1 MEVYVHTPITIL
13 KTDDGDI
20 PYSKASKEQ
29 QAAYDVGEIEGEKL
43 SYFKKGYTFDI
54 TQTNFP
60 PKNIQSLTVEFH
72 LNFRSCTKYIKRIL

>member
-20 PYSKASKEQ
+20 LISKQSKEQ

-43 SYFKKGYTFDI
+43 RISKKGYTFDI

-60 PKNIQSLTVEFH
+60 TGKISKA
-72 LNFRSCTKYIKRIL
+72 S

>member
-29 QAAYDVGEIEGEKL
+29 QVAYDVGEIEGEKL
-43 SYFKKGYTFDI
+43 SYFKKDIHLILRRQTFLR
-54 TQTNFP
+54 
-60 PKNIQSLTVEFH
+60 KNIQSFLTVEFH
-72 LNFRSCTKYIKRIL
+72 LNFTEAAQIY

>member
-1 MEVYVHTPITIL
+1 MMEIFLIV
-13 KTDDGDI
+13 
-20 PYSKASKEQ
+20 KASKEQ

-60 PKNIQSLTVEFH
+60 PKNIQSFLTVEFH
-72 LNFRSCTKYIKRIL
+72 LNFTEAAQIY

>member
-29 QAAYDVGEIEGEKL
+29 QAAYDVGVNRRRE
-43 SYFKKGYTFDI
+43 TFVF
-54 TQTNFP
+54 Q
-60 PKNIQSLTVEFH
+60 
-72 LNFRSCTKYIKRIL
+72 KRIYI